1 MSNGRTYTL
10 RNAASI
16 VFALTAVIPLLL
28 FTYTLYLL
36 GQLGQF
42 QAQMGLGVALGCA
55 LVGLFIFSN
64 LMARLAEMLRFLEG
78 QPAPAA
84 PPVGA
89 AETSSAADPAARPVS
104 VATNGPREPA
114 VARPRRTGRSRP
126 GHDHRG
132 EPGGLGGATAAGVFD
147 EVQKTMWHAEAQ
159 QHLGRRVLISVKNAP
174 EPIAGSLAQ
183 IAEDGVLLEQDD
195 ERVAVSYLRI
205 TNIEADPLRLIR
217 RRGAARPSDL
227 PPTTDWR
234 AARARR
240 RPDEADFSGAAGWR

>member
-1 MSNGRTYTL
+1 MNNGRTYTL

-64 LMARLAEMLRFLEG
+64 LMARLGELLRFLEG
-78 QPAPAA
+78 QPAPT
-84 PPVGA
+84 PPVGTSGA
-89 AETSSAADPAARPVS
+89 SSAADPAAGSGS
-104 VATNGPREPA
+104 VAANGPASP
-114 VARPRRTGRSRP
+114 PWP
-126 GHDHRG
+126 G
-132 EPGGLGGATAAGVFD
+132 PGGLVVPGLGTITAASRAASAARQAAGVFD

-205 TNIEADPLRLIR
+205 TNIEADL
-217 RRGAARPSDL
+217 
-227 PPTTDWR
+227 TD
-234 AARARR
+234 
-240 RPDEADFSGAAGWR
+240 

>member
-36 GQLGQF
+36 GLLGQS

-64 LMARLAEMLRFLEG
+64 LMGRLGEVLRFLEE
-78 QPAPAA
+78 QPAPVT
-84 PPVGA
+84 PGGP
-89 AETSSAADPAARPVS
+89 AETSSAGDHAARPVS
-104 VATNGPREPA
+104 VATNGPASP
-114 VARPRRTGRSRP
+114 SWP
-126 GHDHRG
+126 G
-132 EPGGLGGATAAGVFD
+132 PGGLVVPGLGTITAASRAASAARQAAGVFD

-195 ERVAVSYLRI
+195 QRVAVSYLRI
-205 TNIEADPLRLIR
+205 TNIEADL
-217 RRGAARPSDL
+217 SD
-227 PPTTDWR
+227 
-234 AARARR
+234 
-240 RPDEADFSGAAGWR
+240 S

>member
-1 MSNGRTYTL
+1 MSNSRTYTL

-64 LMARLAEMLRFLEG
+64 LMARLGEVLRFVEG

-84 PPVGA
+84 THGDT
-89 AETSSAADPAARPVS
+89 AETGSTAADRAARPVS
-104 VATNGPREPA
+104 VATNGPASP
-114 VARPRRTGRSRP
+114 PWP
-126 GHDHRG
+126 G
-132 EPGGLGGATAAGVFD
+132 PGGLVVPGLGTITAASRAASAARQAAGVFD

-159 QHLGRRVLISVKNAP
+159 RHLGRRVLISVKNAP

-205 TNIEADPLRLIR
+205 TNIEADP
-217 RRGAARPSDL
+217 
-227 PPTTDWR
+227 TDT
-234 AARARR
+234 
-240 RPDEADFSGAAGWR
+240 

>member
-36 GQLGQF
+36 GQLGQS

-64 LMARLAEMLRFLEG
+64 LMGRLGEVLRFLEE
-78 QPAPAA
+78 QPAPVT
-84 PPVGA
+84 PGGP
-89 AETSSAADPAARPVS
+89 AETSSAGDHAARPVS
-104 VATNGPREPA
+104 VATNGPASP
-114 VARPRRTGRSRP
+114 PWP
-126 GHDHRG
+126 G
-132 EPGGLGGATAAGVFD
+132 PGGLVVPGLGTITAASRAASAARQAAGVFD

-195 ERVAVSYLRI
+195 QRVAVSYLRI
-205 TNIEADPLRLIR
+205 TNIEADP
-217 RRGAARPSDL
+217 
-227 PPTTDWR
+227 TD
-234 AARARR
+234 
-240 RPDEADFSGAAGWR
+240 

>member
-64 LMARLAEMLRFLEG
+64 LMARLGEVLRFVEG
-78 QPAPAA
+78 QPAPAV
-84 PPVGA
+84 PPSGA
-89 AETSSAADPAARPVS
+89 AETSAAADRAAPPLHS
-104 VATNGPREPA
+104 
-114 VARPRRTGRSRP
+114 P
-126 GHDHRG
+126 GSPPWPG
-132 EPGGLGGATAAGVFD
+132 PGGLVVPGLGTITAASRAASAARQAAGVFD

-183 IAEDGVLLEQDD
+183 IAEDGVLLERDD
-195 ERVAVSYLRI
+195 QRVAVSYLRI
-205 TNIEADPLRLIR
+205 TNIEADP
-217 RRGAARPSDL
+217 SD
-227 PPTTDWR
+227 
-234 AARARR
+234 
-240 RPDEADFSGAAGWR
+240 S

>member
-1 MSNGRTYTL
+1 MSNARTYTL

-64 LMARLAEMLRFLEG
+64 LMARLGEVLRFLEG
-78 QPAPAA
+78 QPA
-84 PPVGA
+84 A
-89 AETSSAADPAARPVS
+89 AETPDSAAATSEDRAARPVS
-104 VATNGPREPA
+104 VATNGPASLPWS
-114 VARPRRTGRSRP
+114 G
-126 GHDHRG
+126 
-132 EPGGLGGATAAGVFD
+132 PGGLLVPGLGTITAASRAASAARQAAGIFD
-147 EVQKTMWHAEAQ
+147 DVQKTMWHAEAQ
-159 QHLGRRVLISVKNAP
+159 RHLGRRVLISVKNAP

-205 TNIEADPLRLIR
+205 TNIEADP
-217 RRGAARPSDL
+217 SD
-227 PPTTDWR
+227 
-234 AARARR
+234 
-240 RPDEADFSGAAGWR
+240 

>member
-64 LMARLAEMLRFLEG
+64 LMARLSEVLRFLEEQQAPAV
-78 QPAPAA
+78 QPA
-84 PPVGA
+84 GA
-89 AETSSAADPAARPVS
+89 AEPHSAGDRASRPVS
-104 VATNGPREPA
+104 TASNGPASP
-114 VARPRRTGRSRP
+114 PWP
-126 GHDHRG
+126 G
-132 EPGGLGGATAAGVFD
+132 PGGLVVPGLGTITAASRAASAARQAAGVFD

-159 QHLGRRVLISVKNAP
+159 RHLGRRVLISVKNAP

-205 TNIEADPLRLIR
+205 TNIEADP
-217 RRGAARPSDL
+217 A
-227 PPTTDWR
+227 
-234 AARARR
+234 
-240 RPDEADFSGAAGWR
+240 EA

>member
-36 GQLGQF
+36 GQLGQS

-64 LMARLAEMLRFLEG
+64 LMGRLGEVLRFLEE
-78 QPAPAA
+78 QPAPVT
-84 PPVGA
+84 PGGP
-89 AETSSAADPAARPVS
+89 AETSSAGDHAARPVS
-104 VATNGPREPA
+104 VATNGPASP
-114 VARPRRTGRSRP
+114 PWP
-126 GHDHRG
+126 G
-132 EPGGLGGATAAGVFD
+132 PGGLVVPGLGTITAASRAASAARQAAGVFD

-195 ERVAVSYLRI
+195 QRVAVSYLRI
-205 TNIEADPLRLIR
+205 TNIEADL
-217 RRGAARPSDL
+217 SDNE
-227 PPTTDWR
+227 TR
-234 AARARR
+234 V
-240 RPDEADFSGAAGWR
+240 SGAGGWR

>member
-36 GQLGQF
+36 GQLGQS

-64 LMARLAEMLRFLEG
+64 LMGRLGEVLRFLEE
-78 QPAPAA
+78 QPAPVT
-84 PPVGA
+84 PGGP
-89 AETSSAADPAARPVS
+89 AETSSAGDHAARPVS
-104 VATNGPREPA
+104 VATNGPASP
-114 VARPRRTGRSRP
+114 PWP
-126 GHDHRG
+126 G
-132 EPGGLGGATAAGVFD
+132 PGGLVVPGLGTITAASRAASAARQAAGVFD

-195 ERVAVSYLRI
+195 QRVAVSYLRI
-205 TNIEADPLRLIR
+205 TNIEADP
-217 RRGAARPSDL
+217 SDN
-227 PPTTDWR
+227 
-234 AARARR
+234 
-240 RPDEADFSGAAGWR
+240 

>member
-36 GQLGQF
+36 GQIGQF

-64 LMARLAEMLRFLEG
+64 LMARLGELLRFLEE
-78 QPAPAA
+78 QPTPATA
-84 PPVGA
+84 GGPG
-89 AETSSAADPAARPVS
+89 ETSSAGDRAARPVS
-104 VATNGPREPA
+104 VASNGPASP
-114 VARPRRTGRSRP
+114 PWP
-126 GHDHRG
+126 G
-132 EPGGLGGATAAGVFD
+132 PGGLMVPGLGTITAASRAASAARQAAGVFD

-195 ERVAVSYLRI
+195 QRVAVSYLRI
-205 TNIEADPLRLIR
+205 TNIEADPMN
-217 RRGAARPSDL
+217 S
-227 PPTTDWR
+227 
-234 AARARR
+234 
-240 RPDEADFSGAAGWR
+240 

>member
-1 MSNGRTYTL
+1 MSNSRTYTL

-64 LMARLAEMLRFLEG
+64 LMARLGEVLRFLEG
-78 QPAPAA
+78 QAA
-84 PPVGA
+84 PVEAQSAGTEA
-89 AETSSAADPAARPVS
+89 SSAEDRAARPVS
-104 VATNGPREPA
+104 VATNGPVSP
-114 VARPRRTGRSRP
+114 PWSG
-126 GHDHRG
+126 
-132 EPGGLGGATAAGVFD
+132 PGGLLVPGLGTITAASRAASAARQAAGVFD
-147 EVQKTMWHAEAQ
+147 DVQKTMWHAEAQ

-195 ERVAVSYLRI
+195 QRVAVSYLRI
-205 TNIEADPLRLIR
+205 TNIEADP
-217 RRGAARPSDL
+217 SD
-227 PPTTDWR
+227 
-234 AARARR
+234 
-240 RPDEADFSGAAGWR
+240 

>member
-36 GQLGQF
+36 GQLGQS

-64 LMARLAEMLRFLEG
+64 LMGRLGELLRFLEE
-78 QPAPAA
+78 QPAPVT
-84 PPVGA
+84 PGGH
-89 AETSSAADPAARPVS
+89 AETSSAGDHAVRPVS
-104 VATNGPREPA
+104 VATDGPASP
-114 VARPRRTGRSRP
+114 PWP
-126 GHDHRG
+126 G
-132 EPGGLGGATAAGVFD
+132 PGGLVVPGLGTITAASRAASAARQAAGVFD

-195 ERVAVSYLRI
+195 QRVAVSYLRI
-205 TNIEADPLRLIR
+205 TNIEADP
-217 RRGAARPSDL
+217 SD
-227 PPTTDWR
+227 
-234 AARARR
+234 
-240 RPDEADFSGAAGWR
+240 S

>member
-36 GQLGQF
+36 GQLGQS

-64 LMARLAEMLRFLEG
+64 LMGRLGEVLRFLEE
-78 QPAPAA
+78 QPAPVT
-84 PPVGA
+84 PGGP
-89 AETSSAADPAARPVS
+89 AETSSAGDHAARPVS
-104 VATNGPREPA
+104 VATNGPASP
-114 VARPRRTGRSRP
+114 PWP
-126 GHDHRG
+126 G
-132 EPGGLGGATAAGVFD
+132 PGGLVVPGLGTITAASRAASAARQAAGVFD

-183 IAEDGVLLEQDD
+183 IADDGVLLEQDD
-195 ERVAVSYLRI
+195 QRVAVSYLRI
-205 TNIEADPLRLIR
+205 TNIEADL
-217 RRGAARPSDL
+217 
-227 PPTTDWR
+227 TD
-234 AARARR
+234 
-240 RPDEADFSGAAGWR
+240 

>member
-1 MSNGRTYTL
+1 MSNSRTYTL

-42 QAQMGLGVALGCA
+42 QAQMGLGVALACA

-64 LMARLAEMLRFLEG
+64 LMARLGEVLRFLEG
-78 QPAPAA
+78 QPAPA
-84 PPVGA
+84 
-89 AETSSAADPAARPVS
+89 ETSGAEAGSAEDRAARPVS
-104 VATNGPREPA
+104 VAANGPVSP
-114 VARPRRTGRSRP
+114 PWSG
-126 GHDHRG
+126 
-132 EPGGLGGATAAGVFD
+132 PGGLLVPGLGTITAASRAASAARQAAGVFD
-147 EVQKTMWHAEAQ
+147 DVQKTMWHAEAQ

-195 ERVAVSYLRI
+195 QRVAISYLRI
-205 TNIEADPLRLIR
+205 TNIEADP
-217 RRGAARPSDL
+217 SV
-227 PPTTDWR
+227 
-234 AARARR
+234 
-240 RPDEADFSGAAGWR
+240 